1 VAAFTRIISPA
12 ILSLIF
18 ARVLY
23 AINWFNFSS
32 VFYLILVDFK
42 GDISMLG
49 IITAGFLI
57 GIGIFQIP
65 AGILAAKYDPKKLAF
80 SGLMIL
86 SVSSLLS
93 GMATDL
99 FQMVI
104 LRFIVGAGMA
114 FFFGPS
120 VILIS
125 TWLGKGSDGLG
136 IGILNSAHS
145 LGGLVGLFGWILVA
159 QLVGWRISLI
169 ISGILGIMSCIFLF
183 YLPRQKGI
191 PSGQENND
199 NGYGYSWHVFL
210 CNLKNSFSLQN
221 HKEQKKMQPVF
232 KIKLSD
238 LRLVLINKSMIT
250 IGLSLLGI
258 QIGWN
263 LVSTFIVLYLK
274 NDLHSNPVFAGLVGG
289 IAMIFNVIF
298 APIFGVIYDRT
309 TKRPRSNKGII
320 LLIICG
326 LIVSFNLAF
335 FSLENI
341 YVIVLSIISIGIF
354 ISGGFVVPYS
364 KAREM
369 AAVTLGQRH
378 YETLAVSFINGLS
391 LFGAFWVPFVFSI
404 IVKYF
409 DYSIAWLIGG
419 LITLIFI
426 LPALKLI
433 VR

>member
-221 HKEQKKMQPVF
+221 HKEKKMQPVF

-274 NDLHSNPVFAGLVGG
+274 NDLHSNPVFAGL
-289 IAMIFNVIF
+289 
-298 APIFGVIYDRT
+298 IYDRT
-309 TKRPRSNKGII
+309 TKRPHSNKGII

>member
-1 VAAFTRIISPA
+1 M
-12 ILSLIF
+12 SLIF
-18 ARVLY
+18 ARVFY

-32 VFYLILVDFK
+32 VFYFILVDFK

-80 SGLMIL
+80 SGLMML
-86 SVSSLLS
+86 SIASLLS

-104 LRFIVGAGMA
+104 LRFIVGVGMA

-125 TWLGKGSDGLG
+125 TYLGKGSDGLG

-145 LGGLVGLFGWILVA
+145 LGGLVGLFGWILIA
-159 QLVGWRISLI
+159 QLIGWRISLI
-169 ISGILGIMSCIFLF
+169 ISGILGIISGLFLF
-183 YLPRQKGI
+183 YLLRQKGI
-191 PSGQENND
+191 PSDQENC
-199 NGYGYSWHVFL
+199 GYKYGFSWHVL
-210 CNLKNSFSLQN
+210 LSNLIKHSFSLQN
-221 HKEQKKMQPVF
+221 HKKHKKTQSVF

-238 LRLVLINKSMIT
+238 LRMVLINKSMIT
-250 IGLSLLGI
+250 MGLSLLGV

-274 NDLHSNPVFAGLVGG
+274 NDLHSNPSFAGLVGG
-289 IAMIFNVIF
+289 IAMIFNVLF
-298 APIFGVIYDRT
+298 APVFGIIYDRT
-309 TKRPRSNKGII
+309 TKRSHSNQGII
-320 LLIICG
+320 LLIVCG
-326 LIVSFNLAF
+326 LIVSLSLAF

-341 YVIVLSIISIGIF
+341 YVIVFSIISIGIF

-369 AAVTLGQRH
+369 TTLKLGQGC
-378 YETLAVSFINGLS
+378 YETLSVSFINGLS
-391 LFGAFWVPFVFSI
+391 LFGACWVPFVFSI

-409 DYSIAWLIGG
+409 GYSIAWLIGG

-426 LPALKLI
+426 LPAVKLI